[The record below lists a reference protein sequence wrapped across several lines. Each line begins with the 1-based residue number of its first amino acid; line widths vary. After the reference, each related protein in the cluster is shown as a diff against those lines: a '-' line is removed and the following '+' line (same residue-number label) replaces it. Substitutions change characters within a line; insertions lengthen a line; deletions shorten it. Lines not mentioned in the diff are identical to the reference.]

1 MSRQPTP
8 SRPVRPR
15 PARVLSI
22 VLLALAL
29 LAGLAAPADA
39 TGKRRAPRI
48 AGMVY
53 VESNQSFE
61 TSWDALIAA
70 LDANPNIGIVATIDH
85 AAAAASVGL
94 DLDPNRVV
102 VFGNPALGSPLMAI
116 NQTAGLDLP
125 QRIHLFERRGRVFVG
140 FNDTTF
146 LAARHRL
153 GDAPTLD
160 TIAGALRALTAVAID
175 GEVDAEARG
184 SRWFRWRPGLITRH
198 SDADV
203 DTTWNRLL
211 AAIDASPASVVFTV
225 DHEANAD
232 RVGIDL
238 RPTRVVVFGSPN
250 IGTPL
255 MQKRPTAGIDL
266 PLKILVWEDE
276 HGRTR
281 VTTNGLPLARR
292 HGLRARDLT
301 AVETAID
308 NFLTAATTTP

>member
-1 MSRQPTP
+1 MSPR
-8 SRPVRPR
+8 SSARRPGRSSAVRLLP
-15 PARVLSI
+15 I

-29 LAGLAAPADA
+29 VAGLVGPADA
-39 TGKRRAPRI
+39 AGTRRAPRV

-61 TSWDALIAA
+61 ASWDALVGA

-94 DLDPNRVV
+94 ELDPNRVV

-116 NQTAGLDLP
+116 NQRAGLDLP
-125 QRIHLFERRGRVFVG
+125 QRIQVVERRGRVFVG

-160 TIAGALRALTAVAID
+160 TIAGALRALTGVAID
-175 GEVDAEARG
+175 GEVDAMARG
-184 SRWFRWRPGLITRH
+184 ARSFRWRPGLITQR

-203 DTTWNRLL
+203 DTTWARLL
-211 AAIDASPASVVFTV
+211 AAIEASPASVVFTV
-225 DHEANAD
+225 DHEANAE

-238 RPTRVVVFGSPN
+238 RPTRLVVFGSPT

-255 MQKRPTAGIDL
+255 MQESPTAGFDL
-266 PLKILVWEDE
+266 PLKMLVWEDE
-276 HGRTR
+276 RGRTR
-281 VTTNGLPLARR
+281 VTTNGLRLARR
-292 HGLRARDLT
+292 HGLRADDVT
-301 AVETAID
+301 AVQTAIE